1 MSYRRH
7 HQVFWWHFTPYKS
20 AKPKRFAI
28 KLVYTKAIILSWV
41 LIVAIGFGRLYTN
54 IIRAL
59 PDVDSVEDIVF
70 SESTVITDRSGK
82 ELYKLFQENREYVRL
97 EDISPNMINAIIAV
111 EDQSFWT
118 NPGIDLGGIVRGMV
132 WVVIGDSS
140 RGWGSTITQ
149 QLLKNILLDT
159 SENRY
164 KRKLKEWILAGK
176 LNTSIKTE
184 LKKEYKQLSD
194 EDLQQ
199 KMKEKILEMYL
210 NYIFLWQNAY
220 GVQAASRTYFNTSS
234 DKLTPLQSAILAS
247 LPKSPTK
254 LNPYKNKNLLM
265 GQIVIRQ
272 WDQSINPPDGLVD
285 KIIERIELNLKN
297 INFDKKWAGS
307 FVKVIVWLTDF
318 SITLDSQTYQVSY
331 EPGRKDFSLMNM
343 FDEGYI
349 DQVVLKKAFVEWL
362 NYKFEEGKVSIKAPH
377 FIHWIQELL
386 EQQYDND
393 MLTKGGLIVK
403 TSLDEQAQER
413 AEAAIAKNYRSVE
426 EHGANNQAMVYIN
439 STNGDVLAYVG
450 SADYFNEEIDGKV
463 DMVRALRQPWS
474 SIKPLIYAL
483 SFEKLPLTLD
493 TPIFDLPLQIAWD
506 RPNNVDGEFMWL
518 MPMRK
523 ALAFSRNIPT
533 IKLFLSVGGEK
544 VVKPFLKAL
553 WLKGLSEWISYG
565 YPLAIGAWE
574 VQILELA
581 NAYMHLSAW
590 GEPAVINPIL
600 EIRTSDGSIVYQK
613 QSEKQR
619 RVIPAGITSLI
630 RSILSDRSNSPP
642 WWISFLSVP
651 GITNA
656 IKSWTSDV
664 KVKQPDWSTKTL
676 PRDGW
681 IATYTPSRVALFWAW
696 NTNGAPMG
704 QKAFG
709 ITLNSAVWKDFF
721 SKLKDNGLLPKET
734 YPLAEIKTLTVD
746 KMTGLGAWDDV
757 PAPLRVDT
765 KGYVYNLPATEPR
778 KGKIIKYDTMCNGKR
793 MPSVPDSETAE
804 GYVIPA
810 YSIMPDNRDID
821 KIQEW
826 IKAETGFFLEE
837 PETMC
842 EWRVA
847 EEDSSIKIDILKPE
861 AGGSITKNFEVRYN
875 VAWQRPLKHVR
886 IYVNDIVV
894 AEQEYKN
901 GQTSLTDI
909 KAIVWYAGIQPGDQL
924 ITIEAVDQD
933 GYYNKQSI
941 PVTLWLGDINPP
953 FILEDRIKV
962 EKQADGKL
970 KIYLLF
976 SDAESV
982 VKWWSIFVDGA
993 ETTFKDNLV
1002 SFVIVPGQKITYSV
1016 EDIYGNKKTDELIL
1030 KLGN

>member
-1 MSYRRH
+1 M
-7 HQVFWWHFTPYKS
+7 
-20 AKPKRFAI
+20 KP
-28 KLVYTKAIILSWV
+28 LYLKAIVLWGV
-41 LIVAIGFGRLYTN
+41 LIVAVGLGRLYTN
-54 IIRAL
+54 ILSAL
-59 PDVDSVEDIVF
+59 PDVNSVEDIVF

-97 EDISPNMINAIIAV
+97 EDISTNMISAIIAV

-118 NPGIDLGGIVRGMV
+118 NAGIDLWGILRGMV
-132 WVVIGDSS
+132 WVVIGDTS

-159 SENRY
+159 SENKY
-164 KRKLKEWILAGK
+164 KRKLKEWILAGR

-210 NYIFLWQNAY
+210 NYIFLGQNAY
-220 GVQAASRTYFNTSS
+220 WVQAAARTYFNTTA

-272 WDQSINPPDGLVD
+272 GDQSINPPDWLVD
-285 KIIERIELNLKN
+285 SIIARIESNLKN

-343 FDEGYI
+343 FDEWYI
-349 DQVVLKKAFVEWL
+349 DQVLLKKAFVEGL
-362 NYKFEEGKVSIKAPH
+362 NYKFEEGKISIKSPH
-377 FIHWIQELL
+377 FIHRIQELL
-386 EQQYDND
+386 EQQYDED
-393 MLTKGGLIVK
+393 VLTKGGLIVK
-403 TSLDEQAQER
+403 TSLDEQTQER

-426 EHGANNQAMVYIN
+426 EHWGNNQAMVYIN
-439 STNGDVLAYVG
+439 STNGDVLAYVW
-450 SADYFNEEIDGKV
+450 SADYFNEDIDGKV

-483 SFEKLPLTLD
+483 AFEKLPLTLD
-493 TPIFDLPLQIAWD
+493 SPIFDSPLQIAGD

-518 MPMRK
+518 MPVRK
-523 ALAFSRNIPT
+523 ALGFSRNLPT
-533 IKLFLSVGGEK
+533 IKFFLSVGGEK

-553 WLKGLSEWISYG
+553 WLKGLSEGISYG
-565 YPLAIGAWE
+565 YPLSIGAWE
-574 VQILELA
+574 VQMLELA
-581 NAYMHLSAW
+581 NAYMHLSSW

-613 QSEKQR
+613 QTEKQR
-619 RVIPAGITSLI
+619 RVIPAGIASLI

-642 WWISFLSVP
+642 GWTSFLSVS

-656 IKSWTSDV
+656 IKSGTSDV
-664 KVKQPDWSTKTL
+664 KVKQPDWSTKIL

-681 IATYTPSRVALFWAW
+681 IATYTPSRVALFRAW
-696 NTNGAPMG
+696 NTNGAPMW

-721 SKLKDNGLLPKET
+721 AKLRDNGFLPKES
-734 YPLAEIKTLTVD
+734 YPLAEIKTLTID
-746 KMTGLGAWDDV
+746 KMTWLIAGDDV
-757 PAPLRVDT
+757 PVPLRVDT

-778 KGKIIKYDTMCNGKR
+778 KWKIIKYDTMCNGKWA
-793 MPSVPDSETAE
+793 PSLPESETAE
-804 GYVIPA
+804 GYIIPA

-821 KIQEW
+821 KIQER

-847 EEDSSIKIDILKPE
+847 AEDSSIKIDILKPE
-861 AGGSITKNFEVRYN
+861 LGASVTKNFEVRYN
-875 VAWQRPLKHVR
+875 VAGQRPLKHVR
-886 IYVNDIVV
+886 IYLNDIVV

-909 KAIVWYAGIQPGDQL
+909 KAIVWYAGIQPWDQL

-941 PVTLWLGDINPP
+941 PVKLWLGDINPP
-953 FILEDRIKV
+953 FILEDKIKI
-962 EKQADGKL
+962 EKQPDGKL
-970 KIYLLF
+970 KVYLLF

-982 VKWWSIFVDGA
+982 VKGGSIFIDGV
-993 ETTFKDNLV
+993 ETSFKDNLA
-1002 SFVIVPGQKITYSV
+1002 SFIIVPGQKITYSV
-1016 EDIYGNKKTDELIL
+1016 EDIYGNKKSDELIL